1 MSGRWRGRIALTA
14 LVVAGGWLATWAM
27 DFEPRP
33 VLWVLLATLGC
44 AVVWLV
50 LDATDTGAAEWS
62 PPPLP
67 VEDRIEPTTPER
79 RVVDNHLASSHP
91 GPALAERLLAL
102 ARARDP
108 ELADPDLRALADD
121 PHRRLR
127 SEEISR
133 IIARIENLREGH
145 A

>member
-1 MSGRWRGRIALTA
+1 MSREWRGRIALTL
-14 LVVAGGWLATWAM
+14 LVVAGGWLVTWAM

-33 VLWVLLATLGC
+33 VLWVLLATLAC

-50 LDATDTGAAEWS
+50 VDATDTGPAEWS

-67 VEDRIEPTTPER
+67 TEDRHEPTTPER
-79 RVVDNHLASSHP
+79 RVVDSHLTSSDP
-91 GPALAERLLAL
+91 GPALVERLLAL

-108 ELADPDLRALADD
+108 EMADADLRALAAD
-121 PHRRLR
+121 PRRRLR

-133 IIARIENLREGH
+133 IIARIENLREGR